1 MKSVA
6 KHAKSFVISPPPTL
20 NLYSNTLKIL
30 KSYTNSRLAFALDVL
45 RHEEVLAIP
54 DNVGEL
60 RDPVAKHEH
69 TRLFRQL
76 EVDLDVAV
84 TIDEIVDVGVVLDI
98 LLGEEDEVF
107 AALTHV
113 GELFAIGTLQ
123 TTLLGPVQAEPHAPA
138 GMEGREGPLT
148 GAVVEDALEQLE
160 TLGGIA
166 QTVAMRQ
173 EEDLAIEFGGLRLL
187 VEDDATLL
195 FEILISPDVVVA
207 RKVMHLDTHVGEF
220 RDLAQETG
228 EALGH
233 YIFVFVPEVEHV
245 T

>member
-60 RDPVAKHEH
+60 ADPVAKHEH

-76 EVDLDVAV
+76 EVDLDMAV

-148 GAVVEDALEQLE
+148 GAVVEDALDELE
-160 TLGGIA
+160 ALGGIA
-166 QTVAMRQ
+166 
-173 EEDLAIEFGGLRLL
+173 
-187 VEDDATLL
+187 
-195 FEILISPDVVVA
+195 
-207 RKVMHLDTHVGEF
+207 
-220 RDLAQETG
+220 
-228 EALGH
+228 
-233 YIFVFVPEVEHV
+233 
-245 T
+245 